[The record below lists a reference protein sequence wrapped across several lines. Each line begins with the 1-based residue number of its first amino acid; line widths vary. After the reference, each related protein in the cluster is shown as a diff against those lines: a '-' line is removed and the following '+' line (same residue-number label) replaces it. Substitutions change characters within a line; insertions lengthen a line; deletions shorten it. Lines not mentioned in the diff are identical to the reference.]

1 MKDKNFWKN
10 EAEYHDKAIYFINQL
25 KRQKP
30 YDVHKIQPQTYDL
43 KMLGDPG
50 RGAPKKKSSK
60 ELGKK
65 KQEAAKKQKKKA
77 AAKIG
82 EKGAGLLEDIEEDV
96 KEDLS

>member
-1 MKDKNFWKN
+1 
-10 EAEYHDKAIYFINQL
+10 
-25 KRQKP
+25 
-30 YDVHKIQPQTYDL
+30 
-43 KMLGDPG
+43 MLGDPG